1 MKSPQH
7 VLAIGISGL
16 LVLTSLQ
23 VGCATEASALA
34 TMQKDQAS
42 VPASRDTVQSASQS
56 ADDLDQLVA
65 PIALY
70 PDALIAQVLAA
81 STYPTQV
88 VEADRWIQQNSNLK
102 GQPLAEAVDQRSW
115 DPSVKALTQFPS
127 VLAMMDRNLA
137 WTSALGEAYA
147 SQSPS
152 VLAAIQ
158 VMRGRAQQAGYLES
172 TPQESVTDDGQ
183 TIVIEPASPD
193 VVYVP
198 EYDPWVVYGAPIAL
212 YPGWTGV
219 VGYAPGVYFGVGVG
233 IGFLAGFGWG
243 WHHWDADWHGR
254 SVWFHHHPYFSHSPT
269 FQHADPGHAA
279 FGHPDHGAFD
289 HPNVAHGGFGP
300 ADLSHANFGGGNPG
314 HTGFADH
321 GTPGIHTGAFGGFN
335 HGGVVGAYSARGQA
349 SFGGGMHAGGFHAG
363 SFGGGGFHGG
373 GGHR

>member
-1 MKSPQH
+1 MKSPRH

-34 TMQKDQAS
+34 TTQSDQAS
-42 VPASRDTVQSASQS
+42 VPASRETVLSASQS

-88 VEADRWIQQNSNLK
+88 VEADRWMQENSNLK
-102 GQPLAEAVDQRSW
+102 GQPLAQAVDQQSW

-127 VLAMMDRNLA
+127 VLAMLDTNLA
-137 WTSALGEAYA
+137 WTSTLGEAYVSE
-147 SQSPS
+147 SQS

-172 TPQESVTDDGQ
+172 TAQESVTNEGQ
-183 TIVIEPASPD
+183 TIVVEPASPD

-198 EYDPWVVYGAPIAL
+198 EYDPWVVYGAPVAL
-212 YPGWTGV
+212 YPSWTGV
-219 VGYAPGVYFGVGVG
+219 VADSPGVYFGVGIG

-243 WHHWDADWHGR
+243 WHHWDADWHGH
-254 SVWFHHHPYFSHSPT
+254 SVWFDHRPYVSHTPT
-269 FQHADPGHAA
+269 FQHGDAR
-279 FGHPDHGAFD
+279 HGAFD
-289 HPNVAHGGFGP
+289 HPDPGHGRAGFDQP
-300 ADLSHANFGGGNPG
+300 DLGHASFGGVSAG
-314 HTGFADH
+314 HHRIANH
-321 GTPGIHTGAFGGFN
+321 ETPGIHTGAFGGFN
-335 HGGVVGAYSARGQA
+335 HGGVVGAYSTRGQA
-349 SFGGGMHAGGFHAG
+349 SFGGGVHAGGFHAG
-363 SFGGGGFHGG
+363 GFGGGGFHGG
-373 GGHR
+373 GAHR

>member
-16 LVLTSLQ
+16 LALTCLQ
-23 VGCATEASALA
+23 VGCATQASALEKLE
-34 TMQKDQAS
+34 KDQPFA
-42 VPASRDTVQSASQS
+42 PAATELTQSAPQPP
-56 ADDLDQLVA
+56 ADLDPLVA

-70 PDALIAQVLAA
+70 PDALIAQILAA

-88 VEADRWIQQNSNLK
+88 IEADRWMQQNSNLK
-102 GQPLAEAVDQRSW
+102 GQPLAEAVDQQSW

-127 VLAMMDRNLA
+127 VLAMMDTNLA

-147 SQSPS
+147 SQSQS

-172 TPQESVTDDGQ
+172 TPQESVTNDGQ

-193 VVYVP
+193 IVYVP

-219 VGYAPGVYFGVGVG
+219 VDYAPGVYFGVGVG
-233 IGFLAGFGWG
+233 IGFLAGFDWG
-243 WHHWDADWHGR
+243 WRHWDADWHGR

-269 FQHADPGHAA
+269 FQHADPGRGA
-279 FGHPDHGAFD
+279 FGHPDDGARD
-289 HPNVAHGGFGP
+289 HPNVGHGGLRP
-300 ADLSHANFGGGNPG
+300 ADLSHSNFGGGNPG
-314 HTGFADH
+314 HTGFAYH
-321 GTPGIHTGAFGGFN
+321 GTPGIHTGVFGGFN

-373 GGHR
+373 GAHR

>member
-1 MKSPQH
+1 MKS
-7 VLAIGISGL
+7 LAIGISGL

-23 VGCATEASALA
+23 AGCATQASALE
-34 TMQKDQAS
+34 TLGKDQPFA
-42 VPASRDTVQSASQS
+42 PAATELAQSAPQPP
-56 ADDLDQLVA
+56 ADLDPLVA

-70 PDALIAQVLAA
+70 PDALIAQILAA
-81 STYPTQV
+81 STYPAQV
-88 VEADRWIQQNSNLK
+88 IEADRWMQQNSNLQ
-102 GQPLAEAVDQRSW
+102 GQPLAEAVDQQLW

-127 VLAMMDRNLA
+127 VLAMMDTNLA
-137 WTSALGEAYA
+137 WTSAVGEAYA
-147 SQSPS
+147 NQSQT

-172 TPQESVTDDGQ
+172 TPQESVTNDGQ

-212 YPGWTGV
+212 YPGWIGGV
-219 VGYAPGVYFGVGVG
+219 DYAPGVYFGAGVG

-243 WHHWDADWHGR
+243 WHYWDADWHGR

-269 FQHADPGHAA
+269 LQHAGPGHGA

-289 HPNVAHGGFGP
+289 HPNAGHGGFGP
-300 ADLSHANFGGGNPG
+300 ADLGHANFGGGNPG

-321 GTPGIHTGAFGGFN
+321 GTPGIHSGAFGGFN

-349 SFGGGMHAGGFHAG
+349 SFAGAMHAGGFHAG